1 MVYNLYLFRP
11 GTGIVRSVP
20 LYGQEDIQHVNKWI
34 SQYNQSEGVRLIR
47 AVLGP
52 NELAVLAPD
61 EDLRIPGM
69 TFAAPA
75 GGRVKR

>member
-1 MVYNLYLFRP
+1 MAYNLYLFRP

-20 LYGQEDIQHVNKWI
+20 LYTQEDVDHVNRWI
-34 SQYNQSEGVRLIR
+34 NQYNQAEGVSLIR

-61 EDLRIPGM
+61 EDLRIPGIGY
-69 TFAAPA
+69 AAPQ
-75 GGRVKR
+75 GRVKR